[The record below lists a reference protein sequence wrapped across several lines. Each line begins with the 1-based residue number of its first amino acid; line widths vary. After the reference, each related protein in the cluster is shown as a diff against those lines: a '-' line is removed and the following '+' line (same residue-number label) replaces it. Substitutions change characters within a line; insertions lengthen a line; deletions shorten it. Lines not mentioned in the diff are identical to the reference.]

1 MSNPKISVIMPVYN
15 GEKYLK
21 EAINSILNQT
31 FTDFEFIIIN
41 DGSTD
46 NTGNIIL
53 SYDDE
58 RIIYIKNQENL
69 KISKTLNKGIELAK
83 GEYIAR
89 MDADDICFPKRLEKQ
104 ISFMQKNPKVDV
116 CSSWLKIFGYRRRTW
131 RLFLTHDE
139 IKAFLLFGPALIHP
153 GVLGKR
159 AFFTNL
165 KYRDKFAGAEDYE
178 LWVRGVDKYTYA
190 NIPQVL
196 FKYRLHHSTTD
207 DIPNANEL
215 ANSCRT
221 AMLMKCVDDISADDI
236 NVFVNL
242 SSKDIMLKDK
252 IRVFNTILNANK
264 VSNYFNQKLLSRVL
278 ALEMFNIIKVHG
290 CRFNAFKEGL
300 QIIKYSPFSLFSE
313 RAAKSLTKCFFKG
326 F

>member
-1 MSNPKISVIMPVYN
+1 MNNPKISVIMPVYN

-46 NTGNIIL
+46 NTENIIL

-89 MDADDICFPKRLEKQ
+89 MDADDISIPKRFEKQ
-104 ISFMQKNPKVDV
+104 MSFMQKNPKVDV
-116 CSSWLKIFGYRRRTW
+116 CGGWLKTFGYRRRTW
-131 RLFLTHDE
+131 KFPLTHNE
-139 IKAFLLFGPALIHP
+139 IKAFMLFSPALVHP
-153 GVLGKR
+153 CVLGKR
-159 AFFTNL
+159 AFFTRL
-165 KYRDKFAGAEDYE
+165 KYSDKFVGTEDYE

-196 FKYRLHHSTTD
+196 LKYRLHHSTTD
-207 DIPNANEL
+207 DIPDANEL
-215 ANSCRT
+215 ANSCKT
-221 AMLMKCVDDISADDI
+221 VMLMKCANDMGADDI
-236 NVFVNL
+236 DVLVNL
-242 SSKDIMLKDK
+242 LSKNITLKDK
-252 IRVFNTILNANK
+252 IRVLDTILNANK
-264 VSNYFNQKLLSRVL
+264 VSNYFNQKLLSKVL
-278 ALEMFNIIKVHG
+278 ALEVLNVIKVHG
-290 CRFNAFKEGL
+290 CSFNAFKEGL
-300 QIIKYSPFSLFSE
+300 KIIKHSPFSLFSE
-313 RAAKSLTKCFFKG
+313 RAAKNLIKCFLK
-326 F
+326 